1 VRDRQRAGRVD
12 ERQRHCE
19 EARPRQG
26 VIERETRD
34 GIAVVRLADGENQ
47 FDAAFLA
54 MVNAELDAIEADE
67 SVAGLVLTGTDK
79 YFSTGF
85 DLEFLGSLQGDA
97 LLAFIAD
104 AQRLVARVLTFPMPT
119 VAAINGHAF
128 GIAAMFALA
137 HDQRFMRADRGY
149 WCLPEID
156 LGLPF
161 QPFMI
166 GLIRARLSDLTASE
180 AVLSGARY
188 TGEAAVAAG
197 IVQGKAAEA
206 DLVSVAVTAAASRG
220 GKGRAITAT
229 LKRELYAPVLSA
241 LDL

>member
-1 VRDRQRAGRVD
+1 
-12 ERQRHCE
+12 
-19 EARPRQG
+19 

-67 SVAGLVLTGTDK
+67 DVAGLVLTGTDK

-85 DLEFLGSLQGDA
+85 DLAFLGSLQGDA
-97 LLAFIAD
+97 LLAFVTD
-104 AQRLVARVLTFPMPT
+104 AQRLVARVLTFPLPT

-161 QPFMI
+161 QPFMV

-180 AVLSGARY
+180 AVLSGRRY
-188 TGEAAVAAG
+188 DGASATGAGIVHGAVPEAELLDTAVAA
-197 IVQGKAAEA
+197 
-206 DLVSVAVTAAASRG
+206 AAARR

-229 LKRELYAPVLSA
+229 LKRDLYAPVLAA
-241 LDL
+241 LAAP